1 MLVSGEAQMTNYPMD
16 QAMQAAMRDGSLV
29 IMGSPLNRALFA
41 MMTRNDIKSVRDLKG
56 KTNRR
61 QPDSATRPT
70 ALRWQFSAKYGIGP
84 RDVEWVPLGTDGNG
98 RVAALVSGRID
109 ATMVPPP
116 AYFKLE
122 PQGFKEIANL
132 ADNADLYAPLAYVF
146 KKSEIAANPKLPEL
160 MIKAQAEAIKR
171 YYDDKAMAMK
181 AYGVYDTQTP
191 ADIERIY
198 DHDRKANTYER
209 VPYVLA
215 PAVQYIVD
223 HQADANIAAQMKAY
237 DFHKVID
244 NSVVERLV
252 REHFFEQLFG
262 PGIKAEEDSK
272 GETGFQVDWT
282 SMAEIVLGI
291 GSSHGPLLSTPP
303 EQWDLRAQADR
314 ENKKHWYR
322 GKTYDYE
329 TLLRERAPGF
339 AAEVTVE
346 SRRERFHA
354 VSPGHG
360 SARAKIQGS
369 RSRSRRDPGERS
381 ARVFR

>member
-1 MLVSGEAQMTNYPMD
+1 MKRLLCAVILSALPAVAQLRDITINYPAKAPANWPLFLAKEGGYYQKYGLDAKLVFANHPAGMAMLVSGEAQMTNYSME
-16 QAMQAAMRDGSLV
+16 QAMQAAIRDGSVV

-41 MMTRNDIKSVRDLKG
+41 LMTRNNIQGVRDLKG
-56 KTNRR
+56 KKIGVS
-61 QPDSATRPT
+61 QIGDPPYSFAV
-70 ALRWQFSAKYGIGP
+70 GILGKAGLSP

-98 RVAALVSGRID
+98 RVAALVGGRID

-116 AYFKLE
+116 AYFRLE

-160 MIKAQAEAIKR
+160 LIKAQAEAIKR
-171 YYDDKAMAMK
+171 YYDDKALAIK

-223 HQADANIAAQMKAY
+223 HQADATIGAAMKAY
-237 DFHKVID
+237 DFRKVID
-244 NSVVERLV
+244 NSIVERLV

-262 PGIKAEEDSK
+262 PGIKAEQD
-272 GETGFQVDWT
+272 
-282 SMAEIVLGI
+282 
-291 GSSHGPLLSTPP
+291 
-303 EQWDLRAQADR
+303 
-314 ENKKHWYR
+314 
-322 GKTYDYE
+322 
-329 TLLRERAPGF
+329 
-339 AAEVTVE
+339 
-346 SRRERFHA
+346 
-354 VSPGHG
+354 
-360 SARAKIQGS
+360 AK
-369 RSRSRRDPGERS
+369 
-381 ARVFR
+381 AKLAFK

>member
-1 MLVSGEAQMTNYPMD
+1 MKTLFCAAILSALPAVAQLRDITINYPAKAPANWPIFLAKEGGYYQKYGLNAKLVFAVHPAGIAMLVSGEAQMTNYPMD

-41 MMTRNDIKSVRDLKG
+41 MMTRNDINSVRDLKG
-56 KTNRR
+56 KKIGVS
-61 QPDSATRPT
+61 QIGDPPYSFAV
-70 ALRWQFSAKYGIGP
+70 GILGKAGLGP

-132 ADNADLYAPLAYVF
+132 ADNPDLYAPLAYVF

-171 YYDDKAMAMK
+171 YYDDKALAIK
-181 AYGVYDTQTP
+181 AYGAYDTQAP

-237 DFHKVID
+237 DFRKVID

-262 PGIKAEEDSK
+262 PEIKAEQDSK
-272 GETGFQVDWT
+272 GRLEF
-282 SMAEIVLGI
+282 
-291 GSSHGPLLSTPP
+291 
-303 EQWDLRAQADR
+303 
-314 ENKKHWYR
+314 K
-322 GKTYDYE
+322 
-329 TLLRERAPGF
+329 
-339 AAEVTVE
+339 
-346 SRRERFHA
+346 
-354 VSPGHG
+354 
-360 SARAKIQGS
+360 
-369 RSRSRRDPGERS
+369 
-381 ARVFR
+381 

>member
-1 MLVSGEAQMTNYPMD
+1 MKLLFCAAILSVLPAFAQLKSITVNYPAKAPANWPLFLAKEGGYYQKYGLDAKLVFAIHPAGIAMMESGEAQMTNYPMD

-29 IMGSPLNRALFA
+29 IMGCPLNRALFA
-41 MMTRNDIKSVRDLKG
+41 MMTRNNVKSIRDLKG
-56 KTNRR
+56 KRFGVS
-61 QPDSATRPT
+61 QIGDPPYSFAV
-70 ALRWQFSAKYGIGP
+70 AILGKYGIGP
-84 RDVEWVPLGTDGNG
+84 RDVEWIPLGTDGNG

-122 PQGFKEIANL
+122 PIGFKEIANL

-181 AYGVYDTQTP
+181 AYGMYDTQNP
-191 ADIERIY
+191 ADIGRIY

-223 HQADANIAAQMKAY
+223 HQADARIAAQMKAY

-252 REHFFEQLFG
+252 REHYFEQLFG
-262 PGIKAEEDSK
+262 PGVKAEEESK
-272 GETGFQVDWT
+272 
-282 SMAEIVLGI
+282 
-291 GSSHGPLLSTPP
+291 
-303 EQWDLRAQADR
+303 
-314 ENKKHWYR
+314 
-322 GKTYDYE
+322 
-329 TLLRERAPGF
+329 
-339 AAEVTVE
+339 
-346 SRRERFHA
+346 
-354 VSPGHG
+354 
-360 SARAKIQGS
+360 AKL
-369 RSRSRRDPGERS
+369 E
-381 ARVFR
+381 FK